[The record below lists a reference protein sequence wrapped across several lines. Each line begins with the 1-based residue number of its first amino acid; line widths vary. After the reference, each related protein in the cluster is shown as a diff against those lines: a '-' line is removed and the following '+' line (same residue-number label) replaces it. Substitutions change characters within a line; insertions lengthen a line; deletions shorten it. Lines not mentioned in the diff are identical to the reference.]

1 HGRMAMAETVYR
13 PSLDEIQVSLAG
25 VILEPR
31 TFASHEDKLRTRNDI
46 HQSSHT
52 SPIKFHVDFPYEQKK
67 VSGTEPLAE
76 EILARPYRAIM
87 PDGQDQPTESHD
99 DDQHPLPAHVPCQ
112 VLRRH

>member
-1 HGRMAMAETVYR
+1 ALGQFHGRPVVVGRRGVDQLARLLFQRPAHGRMAMAETVYR

-76 EILARPYRAIM
+76 EILARPYRAI
-87 PDGQDQPTESHD
+87 
-99 DDQHPLPAHVPCQ
+99 
-112 VLRRH
+112 